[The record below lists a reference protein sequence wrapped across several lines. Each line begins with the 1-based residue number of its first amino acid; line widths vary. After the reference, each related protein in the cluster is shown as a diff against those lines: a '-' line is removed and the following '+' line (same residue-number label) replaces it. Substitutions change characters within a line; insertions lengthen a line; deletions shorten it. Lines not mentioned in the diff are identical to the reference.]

1 MEDIF
6 SLFIVPPF
14 VPPKGG
20 AFQLTGLTEAAH
32 VRTSVGLKK
41 FMGGNFRDFIVNHEN
56 NEI

>member
-32 VRTSVGLKK
+32 ARTRVGLKK
-41 FMGGNFRDFIVNHEN
+41 NHFRDFIVNHEN